1 MCENDSMSA
10 CFSVAPSH
18 VFLSLFYCPSLLFS
32 NSHLCVHC
40 SVILLSD
47 LLVFTSSLFW
57 TTLIAD
63 MMLLSFLFFFLRWK
77 IISFRY
83 TAHTQMPPC
92 TTCQTGNLDY
102 VHESQL
108 DGCVCVCAYC
118 RYCICVFRWGVG
130 ECAATGAS
138 DWPTGIG
145 AQTGW
150 MDGWMYV
157 WQGKFFYMA
166 HFIYPTA
173 TRSALQITQAKAQD
187 GRNKNDKSEQ
197 TNADGIKTRKTNSQ
211 STQ

>member
-1 MCENDSMSA
+1 MSA

-18 VFLSLFYCPSLLFS
+18 VFSLSFTVSLLFS

-40 SVILLSD
+40 SVILQSD

-57 TTLIAD
+57 TTMIAD
-63 MMLLSFLFFFLRWK
+63 MMLLSQ

-108 DGCVCVCAYC
+108 EGCVCFSAYC

-145 AQTGW
+145 ARQDGW
-150 MDGWMYV
+150 MDGCMAR
-157 WQGKFFYMA
+157 QFFL
-166 HFIYPTA
+166 HSTFH
-173 TRSALQITQAKAQD
+173 TQRQPEVLYRLHKQ
-187 GRNKNDKSEQ
+187 KH
-197 TNADGIKTRKTNSQ
+197 KTE
-211 STQ
+211 